1 MLWHYTLNAIAA
13 LLLVAIGAPLTWAA
27 LRARASSPRGRGAV
41 TFPID
46 TTTSLLRIAA
56 GLSFAA
62 AAIHM
67 AVVPEHFAESA
78 PEGIAFGV
86 LALFQIATGALLQV
100 GSSDRSKVAIVAVN
114 LGATLMWVITR
125 TTGLPFISD
134 LALPEA
140 IALRDVA
147 ATAFEVGIVAVL
159 LGLPRTKA
167 SAGRFASI
175 ASVSLVPV
183 LGLVGISTLLAV
195 AGPAPVH

>member
-1 MLWHYTLNAIAA
+1 MIWHYALNAIAA

-27 LRARASSPRGRGAV
+27 VRARASSARGRGAV

-46 TTTSLLRIAA
+46 STTPLLRIAA
-56 GLSFAA
+56 GLSYAA

-100 GSSDRSKVAIVAVN
+100 GSSDRSKVAIIAVN

-125 TTGLPFISD
+125 TTGLPFISE

-147 ATAFEVGIVAVL
+147 ATAFELGIAAVL
-159 LGLPRTKA
+159 LGLPRWKA
-167 SAGRFASI
+167 SEGRFASI

-195 AGPAPVH
+195 AGPASVH

>member
-1 MLWHYTLNAIAA
+1 MIWHYALHAIAA

-27 LRARASSPRGRGAV
+27 LRARASSPRGRGPVALP
-41 TFPID
+41 TD
-46 TTTSLLRIAA
+46 TTTPLLLIAA
-56 GLSFAA
+56 GLSYAA
-62 AAIHM
+62 AAIHL

-78 PEGIAFGV
+78 PEGIAFGM
-86 LALFQIATGALLQV
+86 LALFQVATGALLQV
-100 GSSDRSKVAIVAVN
+100 GLSGRSKVAIIAVN
-114 LGATLMWVITR
+114 LGATLMWLITR
-125 TTGLPFISD
+125 TTGLPFISE
-134 LALPEA
+134 LAFPEA

-159 LGLPRTKA
+159 LGLPHATAR
-167 SAGRFASI
+167 AGRFASI